1 MGNKPRMFKK
11 LLIFFLL
18 ATSLTGQEH
27 RSMHCPF
34 LVGVQMPKAE
44 SGKSAKLVVY
54 FLPPFTAK
62 PQCKVDFGE
71 AQISQ
76 VTVGWV
82 EITAKPE
89 TRVDVRCTEV
99 Q

>member
-1 MGNKPRMFKK
+1 MRK
-11 LLIFFLL
+11 LIFALL
-18 ATSLTGQEH
+18 FATSLAGQEH

-34 LVGVQMPKAE
+34 MVGVQMPGAE
-44 SGKSAKLVVY
+44 SGKLVKLPLY
-54 FLPPFTAK
+54 FLPPYVK
-62 PQCKVDFGE
+62 PPECKVTFGE

-82 EITAKPE
+82 EISAKPE

>member
-1 MGNKPRMFKK
+1 MKK
-11 LLIFFLL
+11 ILAVLIF
-18 ATSLTGQEH
+18 SLVFGQH
-27 RSMHCPF
+27 RNAHCPF
-34 LVGVQMPKAE
+34 AVGVQMPSAE
-44 SGKSAKLVVY
+44 SGKLVKLPLY
-54 FLPPFTAK
+54 FLPPFVKA
-62 PQCKVDFGE
+62 PECKIDFGE
-71 AQISQ
+71 AQIIQ